1 MNGAKRE
8 TDLMARS
15 IAAATISSTS
25 PAARIANGA
34 KYGSSVTKFAWVKK
48 RSVLTVKYSAASRV
62 TTTML
67 PSRSVR
73 KRSAISRGRL
83 RRFSGPAGG
92 DALGAA
98 AASAGDAAGACSSVR
113 TSLMRERCARLRRGH
128 AGRRRR
134 ALVAAL
140 RVVVRADR
148 RLVEELQ
155 AGVDVGDARQRVRD
169 LVHVQLQ
176 HRQEALQVRLLVD
189 REVDLVAGQQL
200 LGDRREVVAAA
211 LDALLAQVV
220 LLDRLGEALRAA
232 GVDGEV
238 ALRVRMAGR
247 VGVDHRQLGRDGRAC
262 RDDVRLD
269 ARVGL
274 EGLAGA
280 VDARLDVRR
289 ARRRDEQRDVAG
301 GHELRDALAHLLAGD
316 EQVLADVRQAGV
328 ARGVGVVGDDGDLGL

>member
-1 MNGAKRE
+1 MNGANRY
-8 TDLMARS
+8 TDPIDRS
-15 IAAATISSTS
+15 ISTATIRSTS

-34 KYGSSVTKFAWVKK
+34 KYGSSVTKFACVKK
-48 RSVLTVKYSAASRV
+48 RSVLTVKYSAAIRV

-83 RRFSGPAGG
+83 PRFSGPAGG
-92 DALGAA
+92 VAVGAA
-98 AASAGDAAGACSSVR
+98 AAPAGDAAGACSSVR

-155 AGVDVGDARQRVRD
+155 AGVDGGDARQRVRD
-169 LVHVQLQ
+169 LVHVQLE

-189 REVDLVAGQQL
+189 REVDLVAGEQL
-200 LGDRREVVAAA
+200 LRDRGQVVAAA

-220 LLDRLGEALRAA
+220 LLDRLREALRAA
-232 GVDGEV
+232 CVDGEV
-238 ALRVRMAGR
+238 ALRVGVAGR
-247 VGVDHRQLGRDGRAC
+247 VGVDHRQLGRHGRAR
-262 RDDVRLD
+262 RDHVRRD
-269 ARVGL
+269 ARVRL
-274 EGLAGA
+274 ERLGGGGA
-280 VDARLDVRR
+280 A
-289 ARRRDEQRDVAG
+289 
-301 GHELRDALAHLLAGD
+301 
-316 EQVLADVRQAGV
+316 
-328 ARGVGVVGDDGDLGL
+328 ARGGFPPPGPRAKRAA

>member
-1 MNGAKRE
+1 MKGVNRN
-8 TDLMARS
+8 TDPIDRS
-15 IAAATISSTS
+15 ISPATMSSTS

-92 DALGAA
+92 VAAGAPA
-98 AASAGDAAGACSSVR
+98 APAGCAPGACSSVR
-113 TSLMRERCARLRRGH
+113 TSLMGERYAGLRRGH
-128 AGRRRR
+128 TRRRR
-134 ALVAAL
+134 RPLVAAL

-169 LVHVQLQ
+169 LVHVQLE
-176 HRQEALQVRLLVD
+176 HRQEALQVRLLID
-189 REVDLVAGQQL
+189 REVDLVAGEQL
-200 LGDRREVVAAA
+200 LRDRREVVAAA
-211 LDALLAQVV
+211 LDALGAQVA
-220 LLDRLGEALRAA
+220 LLDRLREALGRA

-238 ALRVRMAGR
+238 ALRVRVAGG
-247 VGVDHRQLGRDGRAC
+247 VGVDHRQLGRQRRAG

-269 ARVGL
+269 ARVRL
-274 EGLAGA
+274 ERLARA
-280 VDARLDVRR
+280 VDPRLDVRL
-289 ARRRDEQRDVAG
+289 ARRRDEQGDVAG
-301 GHELRDALAHLLAGD
+301 RHELRDALAHLLARD

-328 ARGVGVVGDDGDLGL
+328 ARRVGVVAD

>member
-1 MNGAKRE
+1 MNGANRYTE
-8 TDLMARS
+8 PIDRS
-15 IAAATISSTS
+15 ISPATIRSTS

-34 KYGSSVTKFAWVKK
+34 KYGSSVTKFACVKK
-48 RSVLTVKYSAASRV
+48 RSVLTVKYSAASSV

-67 PSRSVR
+67 PPRSVR

-83 RRFSGPAGG
+83 RRFSGAAGG
-92 DALGAA
+92 DAVGVAA
-98 AASAGDAAGACSSVR
+98 APAGDAPGACSSVR
-113 TSLMRERCARLRRGH
+113 TSLMRERYAGLRRGH
-128 AGRRRR
+128 TRRRR
-134 ALVAAL
+134 RPLVAAL

-169 LVHVQLQ
+169 LVHVQLE

-211 LDALLAQVV
+211 LESL
-220 LLDRLGEALRAA
+220 LGEFVFLDSLGESLRAG

-238 ALRVRMAGR
+238 AFRVRMAGG
-247 VGVDHRQLGRDGRAC
+247 VGVDHRQLGRHSRAG

-274 EGLAGA
+274 ERLAGA

-289 ARRRDEQRDVAG
+289 ARRRDEQRDVARRD
-301 GHELRDALAHLLAGD
+301 ELGDALAHLLAGD
-316 EQVLADVRQAGV
+316 EQVLADVGQPGV
-328 ARGVGVVGDDGDLGL
+328 AR